1 MFACHH
7 NAFDIQYSKRYDRE
21 KHLIY
26 IFGDQ
31 FMLKTSV
38 ICKNTEQRYKCWDIE
53 YNNVNFI
60 EN

>member
-1 MFACHH
+1 MFA
-7 NAFDIQYSKRYDRE
+7 NTT
-21 KHLIY
+21 HLIY
-26 IFGDQ
+26 NTQNDMMDSETIGDQ